1 MWWYGKEQ
9 NHLKIKK
16 PLSTILVGYAVTL
29 QWFRMYVRIWMDRSS
44 WKCVSIESYTLGK
57 KGCYTPIEDN
67 KTNVDR
73 TFVFPL
79 GCNWHDPA
87 GPVIAPQRNPTLPW
101 ADIQCKVKW
110 DRRAPKPHYRWSF
123 PQINLHTMTTLNQY
137 LHIFSKVFLIVRT
150 MPRPTPMGIRHEV
163 FALAR
168 EGIKQGAIAARVGLT
183 RATVNHI
190 LKRHAAT
197 GSLVPGKS
205 SGAPR
210 ITTPRQD
217 RALLRMVRQ
226 DRFLSAR
233 ALTARMRN
241 LYGTKAGRT
250 TVNNRLLSRCYRAYR
265 PTTKPLLTAN
275 HRRLP
280 LEWAQRWRNLTVAH
294 WQHVIFRD
302 ESRFQLYP
310 VDGRLR
316 VRRLPGERFRPGCQ
330 AHRVQAGGGSVHVW
344 GAFHNSAKSPLVLPD
359 GYLTG
364 VLYKV
369 ILQNTLV
376 QFARHYF
383 EDNYRYQDDNAT
395 PHRARVVLDFLQQ
408 GNVTK
413 MEQPPRSPDCN
424 PIEHIWDEL
433 GRAISSMDNPPQNLD
448 ELRQALLDKWVQI
461 PVQRPQR
468 LVAIMPRR
476 LAAIIA
482 ARGGNTQYW
491 PGTHKT
497 RPLGSVRKKK
507 SSLFDQIYHNYLPVK
522 FRYAHSAN

>member
-1 MWWYGKEQ
+1 
-9 NHLKIKK
+9 
-16 PLSTILVGYAVTL
+16 
-29 QWFRMYVRIWMDRSS
+29 
-44 WKCVSIESYTLGK
+44 
-57 KGCYTPIEDN
+57 
-67 KTNVDR
+67 
-73 TFVFPL
+73 
-79 GCNWHDPA
+79 
-87 GPVIAPQRNPTLPW
+87 
-101 ADIQCKVKW
+101 
-110 DRRAPKPHYRWSF
+110 
-123 PQINLHTMTTLNQY
+123 
-137 LHIFSKVFLIVRT
+137 

-183 RATVNHI
+183 HATVNRI
-190 LKRHAAT
+190 LKRHADT

-210 ITTPRQD
+210 KTTPRQD

-233 ALTARMRN
+233 ALMARMRN
-241 LYGTKAGRT
+241 LYGMRAGRT
-250 TVNNRLLSRCYRAYR
+250 TVNNRLLSRGYRAYR

-275 HRRLP
+275 HRRLR

-294 WQHVIFRD
+294 WQHVIFGD

-344 GAFHNSAKSPLVLPD
+344 GAFHNNAKSH
-359 GYLTG
+359 
-364 VLYKV
+364 
-369 ILQNTLV
+369 TLV
-376 QFARHYF
+376 PFARHYF
-383 EDNYRYQDDNAT
+383 GDNYRYQDDNAT
-395 PHRARVVLDFLQQ
+395 PHCARVVLDFLQQ

-424 PIEHIWDEL
+424 PIEHLWDEL
-433 GRAISSMDNPPQNLD
+433 DRTISSMDNPPQNLD
-448 ELRQALLDKWVQI
+448 GLRQALLDKWAQI
-461 PVQRPQR
+461 PVQRLQR
-468 LVAIMPRR
+468 LVPSMPRR

-482 ARGGNTQYW
+482 ARGGNTRYW

-497 RPLGSVRKKK
+497 RPPGSVTKKIIFVRPNLPQL
-507 SSLFDQIYHNYLPVK
+507 SSSDI
-522 FRYAHSAN
+522 

>member
-1 MWWYGKEQ
+1 MWIELLCF
-9 NHLKIKK
+9 HLAE
-16 PLSTILVGYAVTL
+16 VGMT
-29 QWFRMYVRIWMDRSS
+29 RDCSPTKS
-44 WKCVSIESYTLGK
+44 DTTLGRHSMQ
-57 KGCYTPIEDN
+57 GQVGSSSSE
-67 KTNVDR
+67 
-73 TFVFPL
+73 
-79 GCNWHDPA
+79 
-87 GPVIAPQRNPTLPW
+87 
-101 ADIQCKVKW
+101 
-110 DRRAPKPHYRWSF
+110 
-123 PQINLHTMTTLNQY
+123 TT
-137 LHIFSKVFLIVRT
+137 VWV
-150 MPRPTPMGIRHEV
+150 V

-183 RATVNHI
+183 RVTVNRI

-210 ITTPRQD
+210 KTTPWQD

-241 LYGTKAGRT
+241 LYGMRAGRT
-250 TVNNRLLSRCYRAYR
+250 TVNNRLLSRGYRAYR

-275 HRRLP
+275 HLRLH
-280 LEWAQRWRNLTVAH
+280 LEWAQMWRNLTVAH
-294 WQHVIFRD
+294 WQHVIFCD

-330 AHRVQAGGGSVHVW
+330 ADRVQAGGGSVHVW

-359 GYLTG
+359 RCLTG
-364 VLYKV
+364 VLYRG

-376 QFARHYF
+376 PFARHYF
-383 EDNYRYQDDNAT
+383 GDNYHYQDDNAT
-395 PHRARVVLDFLQQ
+395 PHCARVVLDFLQQ

-424 PIEHIWDEL
+424 PIEHLWDEL

-448 ELRQALLDKWVQI
+448 ELRQALLYKWPQI
-461 PVQRPQR
+461 PVQRLQC
-468 LVAIMPRR
+468 LVASMPRR

-482 ARGGNTQYW
+482 ARGRNTRYW

-497 RPLGSVRKKK
+497 RPPGSVTKKIIFVRPNLPQL
-507 SSLFDQIYHNYLPVK
+507 SSSDI
-522 FRYAHSAN
+522 

>member
-1 MWWYGKEQ
+1 
-9 NHLKIKK
+9 
-16 PLSTILVGYAVTL
+16 
-29 QWFRMYVRIWMDRSS
+29 
-44 WKCVSIESYTLGK
+44 
-57 KGCYTPIEDN
+57 
-67 KTNVDR
+67 
-73 TFVFPL
+73 
-79 GCNWHDPA
+79 
-87 GPVIAPQRNPTLPW
+87 
-101 ADIQCKVKW
+101 
-110 DRRAPKPHYRWSF
+110 
-123 PQINLHTMTTLNQY
+123 
-137 LHIFSKVFLIVRT
+137 
-150 MPRPTPMGIRHEV
+150 MPRPTSMGIRHEV

-168 EGIKQGAIAARVGLT
+168 EGIKQGAIAARVGCIVLPST
-183 RATVNHI
+183 A
-190 LKRHAAT
+190 
-197 GSLVPGKS
+197 SLVPGKS

-210 ITTPRQD
+210 KTTPRQN

-241 LYGTKAGRT
+241 LYGIRAGPT
-250 TVNNRLLSRCYRAYR
+250 TVNNRLLSRGYRAYR

-275 HRRLP
+275 HRRLC

-294 WQHVIFRD
+294 WQHVIFSD

-316 VRRLPGERFRPGCQ
+316 VRRLPGERFRQGRQ

-364 VLYKV
+364 VLYMS

-376 QFARHYF
+376 PFARHYF
-383 EDNYRYQDDNAT
+383 GDNYHYQDDNAT
-395 PHRARVVLDFLQQ
+395 PHRARVVLAFQQQ

-424 PIEHIWDEL
+424 PIEHLWDEL
-433 GRAISSMDNPPQNLD
+433 CRAISSMDNPPQNLD
-448 ELRQALLDKWVQI
+448 ELCQALLDKWVQI
-461 PVQRPQR
+461 PVQR
-468 LVAIMPRR
+468 LVASMPRR

-482 ARGGNTQYW
+482 SRGGNTRYW

-497 RPLGSVRKKK
+497 RPPGSVTKKIIFVRPNLPQL
-507 SSLFDQIYHNYLPVK
+507 SSNDI
-522 FRYAHSAN
+522 

>member
-1 MWWYGKEQ
+1 
-9 NHLKIKK
+9 
-16 PLSTILVGYAVTL
+16 
-29 QWFRMYVRIWMDRSS
+29 
-44 WKCVSIESYTLGK
+44 
-57 KGCYTPIEDN
+57 
-67 KTNVDR
+67 
-73 TFVFPL
+73 
-79 GCNWHDPA
+79 
-87 GPVIAPQRNPTLPW
+87 
-101 ADIQCKVKW
+101 
-110 DRRAPKPHYRWSF
+110 
-123 PQINLHTMTTLNQY
+123 
-137 LHIFSKVFLIVRT
+137 

-168 EGIKQGAIAARVGLT
+168 EDIKQGAIAARVGLT
-183 RATVNHI
+183 RATVNRI

-210 ITTPRQD
+210 KTTPRQD

-241 LYGTKAGRT
+241 LYGMRAGRT
-250 TVNNRLLSRCYRAYR
+250 TVNNRLLSRGYRAYR

-275 HRRLP
+275 HRRLR
-280 LEWAQRWRNLTVAH
+280 LEWVQTWRNLTVAH
-294 WQHVIFRD
+294 WQHVIFGD

-316 VRRLPGERFRPGCQ
+316 VRRLPGEPFRPGCQ

-359 GYLTG
+359 GYLTD
-364 VLYKV
+364 VLYRG

-376 QFARHYF
+376 PFARHYF
-383 EDNYRYQDDNAT
+383 GDNYRYQDDNAT
-395 PHRARVVLDFLQQ
+395 PHCARVVLDFLQQ

-424 PIEHIWDEL
+424 PIEHLWDEL

-448 ELRQALLDKWVQI
+448 ELRQALLDKW
-461 PVQRPQR
+461 
-468 LVAIMPRR
+468 
-476 LAAIIA
+476 AADPCTTPSA
-482 ARGGNTQYW
+482 
-491 PGTHKT
+491 PC
-497 RPLGSVRKKK
+497 S
-507 SSLFDQIYHNYLPVK
+507 
-522 FRYAHSAN
+522 RYASTTSGDYRRERREYPILTWHTQNETRQRHEKNHLCSTKFTTIIFQWHLGMHIWPITHFIIKCRQNWQNTTE